1 MYLLYLLLIQVQEV
15 KVFRRSCHLCF
26 LESLQDSKQAL
37 IQQLPEHH
45 KFACFPKAL
54 IFAYFAADLVLSTTW
69 TDQYCSCVRIH
80 GHILKTQWFWT
91 QTKWLLKCDVKISG
105 NILWYMWLT
114 LSMLRLSIATK
125 KIKAVKIVFKQKETY
140 PGAGIPIGTGIR
152 PGKDMGGMWEA
163 PKGTK
168 LTKGPLI
175 LFAYKTNQYKYCCRL
190 LFDPALG
197 LHWMLVRNQGLHTV
211 SADIIIFARHD
222 IASST
227 TR

>member
-1 MYLLYLLLIQVQEV
+1 MYLLYLLLIQVKEV
-15 KVFRRSCHLCF
+15 KVFRRSFFSNHFGSLNKHLYNSYQSITNLHAF
-26 LESLQDSKQAL
+26 QKHLSLHIS
-37 IQQLPEHH
+37 HW
-45 KFACFPKAL
+45 
-54 IFAYFAADLVLSTTW
+54 ADLVLSTTW
-69 TDQYCSCVRIH
+69 TDHYCSCVRIH
-80 GHILKTQWFWT
+80 GHILKTQWFWM
-91 QTKWLLKCDVKISG
+91 QTKWLLKCDVKFSG
-105 NILWYMWLT
+105 NILRYMWLT
-114 LSMLRLSIATK
+114 LSLLRLSIATK
-125 KIKAVKIVFKQKETY
+125 KTKAVKIVFKQKETY

-197 LHWMLVRNQGLHTV
+197 LQLNAGQKSRITHSERRH
-211 SADIIIFARHD
+211 IFTRHD

>member
-1 MYLLYLLLIQVQEV
+1 MDTFWRPNDFECRQNDCWNVMLNFKVTFYGICDWPCPCLGSLLLLRKPKQW
-15 KVFRRSCHLCF
+15 KLC
-26 LESLQDSKQAL
+26 SS
-37 IQQLPEHH
+37 
-45 KFACFPKAL
+45 
-54 IFAYFAADLVLSTTW
+54 
-69 TDQYCSCVRIH
+69 
-80 GHILKTQWFWT
+80 
-91 QTKWLLKCDVKISG
+91 
-105 NILWYMWLT
+105 
-114 LSMLRLSIATK
+114 
-125 KIKAVKIVFKQKETY
+125 KQKETY

-197 LHWMLVRNQGLHTV
+197 LQLNAGQKSRITHRERRH
-211 SADIIIFARHD
+211 IFARHG